1 MSSNNFF
8 NVSNF
13 NNSRHRFQHQRSL
26 PVYRPGAQL
35 SQPQVVG
42 QFLSANVQTK
52 ELNEPRPYLY
62 QSMDRGHSHGAR
74 VHYIT
79 SQDEMVFRNLDNYK
93 VMSRGIEEERKIFT
107 VSREDTNQFLT
118 QHLDDQSNMNGM
130 EIEHQTPGE
139 HFNPLP
145 TVRPVSVSRERNLLA
160 ERQRQRELYLQRM
173 HHEAEEQ
180 KKKEIELVEHMK
192 KMEQW
197 QLSQKSEVK
206 QTSRRKQM
214 MTKVRSDEKLKIIM
228 RVVEDKPFS
237 CPLCHLRF
245 QFMEPLRKHIK
256 DGAHNLT
263 SDGFNPMKPYRCQ
276 ICSKNFD
283 SKYNLRRHILIHT
296 GDKPYGCSVCEKRF
310 NQNSTCKQH
319 MENIHGIRASKS
331 RKRTSKQQKLMR

>member
-263 SDGFNPMKPYRCQ
+263 SDGFNPMKPSGAKFALKISTVST
-276 ICSKNFD
+276 ICDVTSSFTLVTNLMGVLFAKKD
-283 SKYNLRRHILIHT
+283 SIKIV
-296 GDKPYGCSVCEKRF
+296 PA
-310 NQNSTCKQH
+310 NSTWKTF
-319 MENIHGIRASKS
+319 MELELASHGKEPASNKS
-331 RKRTSKQQKLMR
+331 